1 MNPSWQKIN
10 VLWHYCHWWPDSVGT
25 RITAMFV
32 ILVATI
38 ALLGLLIALVRAVAR
53 DGYGTTPPPRSH
65 LDAFEPQQ
73 FVR

>member
-10 VLWHYCHWWPDSVGT
+10 ALWHYCHWWLESIGT
-25 RITAMFV
+25 RITAMFGIV
-32 ILVATI
+32 LALI
-38 ALLGLLIALVRAVAR
+38 ALLVLVAALVHAVAR

-65 LDAFEPQQ
+65 LDGFEPRR